1 VAAGKENVQD
11 RLADPRIRYGLIA
24 IGALLAVALLRKLFR

>member
-1 VAAGKENVQD
+1 VRD

-24 IGALLAVALLRKLFR
+24 VGALLAFALLRKLFR